1 MDVLSIP
8 HTQLETDC
16 YGSRG
21 SSAEKAPSSTSSSLP
36 SEEEKQ
42 ATRESWIVSTDR
54 DLRRNPSPVP

>member
-21 SSAEKAPSSTSSSLP
+21 SSTEKAPSSTSSSLP

-42 ATRESWIVSTDR
+42 ATGESWIVSTDR
-54 DLRRNPSPVP
+54 DLKRNPSPVS

>member
-1 MDVLSIP
+1 MDMPSIP

-21 SSAEKAPSSTSSSLP
+21 PSTEKDTLFYLFILP

-42 ATRESWIVSTDR
+42 ATRESWIVSTHR
-54 DLRRNPSPVP
+54 DLRTNPSPVP